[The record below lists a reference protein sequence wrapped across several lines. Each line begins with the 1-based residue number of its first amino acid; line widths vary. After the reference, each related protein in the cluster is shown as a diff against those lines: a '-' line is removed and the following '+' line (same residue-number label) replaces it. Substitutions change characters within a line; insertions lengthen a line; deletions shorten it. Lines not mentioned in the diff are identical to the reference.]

1 MYIGMPLRSKGMSLS
16 ALTIVPVLITQPIQ
30 TEIALAEVGAPF
42 KRCEIDLENKP
53 EWYAPKVN
61 PASKVCAATAK

>member
-1 MYIGMPLRSKGMSLS
+1 MPLRPEGMCLS
-16 ALTIVPVLITQPIQ
+16 ALTIVPVITHPIQ

-42 KRCEIDLENKP
+42 KRYEIDLGNKP

-61 PASKVCAATAK
+61 PASKVCVTLLLAK

>member
-1 MYIGMPLRSKGMSLS
+1 MSLS
-16 ALTIVPVLITQPIQ
+16 ALINTPIVIIQQIQ

-42 KRCEIDLENKP
+42 KRYEINLENKP

-61 PASKVCAATAK
+61 RASKVCAALSRKMIAS

>member
-1 MYIGMPLRSKGMSLS
+1 MSLS
-16 ALTIVPVLITQPIQ
+16 ALITIPIVMIQPIQ

-42 KRCEIDLENKP
+42 KRYEIDLGNKP

-61 PASKVCAATAK
+61 RASKVWASPSLAK

>member
-1 MYIGMPLRSKGMSLS
+1 MPIRSKGMSLS
-16 ALTIVPVLITQPIQ
+16 ALINIPIVIIQPIQ

-42 KRCEIDLENKP
+42 KRYEIDLGNKP

-61 PASKVCAATAK
+61 RASKVCAAFSLAK